1 MLERLDKVLVDQGLA
16 QSRTQAQKLVEAGVV
31 QGRLYGQWQSLGKS
45 AQKIPPDTPLRAG
58 EIAELRFVS
67 RAGLKLDLALNTLDE
82 RNHFSPMGLSG
93 FLRGASALDVGQS
106 TGGFTDCLLQRGVRQ
121 VVGIDVGH
129 NQLSP
134 ALREHSAVIFF
145 EGVNAREMPVP
156 ELLAHSPE
164 GYDLVVMDVS
174 FISQTLI
181 IPSLP
186 PLLKNDGYLLS
197 LVKPQFEVGAK
208 NLARG
213 GLVKNEQLY
222 EEVQRKITECAAHAG
237 FKVMDYFPS
246 ALEGGDGNREF
257 FMLCRH
263 SNIRSRN

>member
-134 ALREHSAVIFF
+134 
-145 EGVNAREMPVP
+145 
-156 ELLAHSPE
+156 
-164 GYDLVVMDVS
+164 
-174 FISQTLI
+174 
-181 IPSLP
+181 
-186 PLLKNDGYLLS
+186 
-197 LVKPQFEVGAK
+197 
-208 NLARG
+208 
-213 GLVKNEQLY
+213 
-222 EEVQRKITECAAHAG
+222 
-237 FKVMDYFPS
+237 
-246 ALEGGDGNREF
+246 
-257 FMLCRH
+257 
-263 SNIRSRN
+263 